1 MLYSPEDVTGPSNS
15 VSPSHG
21 KNARVHV
28 RMYVHTHTFFRHI
41 HRLTS
46 KSQASWLHSPHPSTS
61 SAEITGKCHQFGRG
75 GVGAGESPFQ
85 FLSIPSK
92 LLCVCYSLP
101 QACLHIKPKT
111 VFTHR
116 GPSGK
121 QTSWVLLPK
130 LPIMHKERIVLSKPG
145 PRPGICPV
153 SHHDTV
159 KRTQGAYRQSS
170 EFSRI

>member
-1 MLYSPEDVTGPSNS
+1 MLYGPEDATGPSNS
-15 VSPSHG
+15 LSPNHD
-21 KNARVHV
+21 KDARVHV
-28 RMYVHTHTFFRHI
+28 HMYIHTHTLFFRHV

-75 GVGAGESPFQ
+75 GGGAGESPFQ

-92 LLCVCYSLP
+92 LLCVCYPLP

-116 GPSGK
+116 GLQESRHPGFCFLNF
-121 QTSWVLLPK
+121 LLYMK
-130 LPIMHKERIVLSKPG
+130 NALSF
-145 PRPGICPV
+145 
-153 SHHDTV
+153 
-159 KRTQGAYRQSS
+159 QSQHRDLV
-170 EFSRI
+170 FVP

>member
-1 MLYSPEDVTGPSNS
+1 MRNTQTSIQKKNTAIYACVLYGPEDATVPSNS

-21 KNARVHV
+21 KDARVHV
-28 RMYVHTHTFFRHI
+28 RMYVHTHTFFRHV

-92 LLCVCYSLP
+92 LLRVSVCVCYPS
-101 QACLHIKPKT
+101 PK
-111 VFTHR
+111 
-116 GPSGK
+116 
-121 QTSWVLLPK
+121 
-130 LPIMHKERIVLSKPG
+130 
-145 PRPGICPV
+145 PV
-153 SHHDTV
+153 STSNQRPCLLTEGLQESRHPGFCFLNFLLCI
-159 KRTQGAYRQSS
+159 KNALSFQSQDRDLV
-170 EFSRI
+170 FVP